1 VSWWR
6 VVLPQATDVIE
17 LFHVHILLVS
27 EGAAS
32 FLLLHALLNYW
43 TTKNAYSAYGFCTNA
58 DPGLTMWSVVKLGM
72 HALMPTGYGFALYAS
87 VYIMYWKR
95 KSRHKGSVRNHS
107 SVICFMLHRVMQ
119 SCALILFLSCPS
131 CPWQSCLTSIHT
143 FVLNLLILTSI
154 VTAIPYA

>member
-1 VSWWR
+1 
-6 VVLPQATDVIE
+6 
-17 LFHVHILLVS
+17 VHILLVS

-87 VYIMYWKR
+87 VYINISCTERGRAGIKA
-95 KSRHKGSVRNHS
+95 V
-107 SVICFMLHRVMQ
+107 SVIIHQ
-119 SCALILFLSCPS
+119 SFALCCI
-131 CPWQSCLTSIHT
+131 
-143 FVLNLLILTSI
+143 
-154 VTAIPYA
+154 A

>member
-1 VSWWR
+1 MGCTSSSHRCHRAPCAVSFVGFR
-6 VVLPQATDVIE
+6 GCCKPQM
-17 LFHVHILLVS
+17 S
-27 EGAAS
+27 
-32 FLLLHALLNYW
+32 LLNYW

-143 FVLNLLILTSI
+143 FVLNLLILI
-154 VTAIPYA
+154 R